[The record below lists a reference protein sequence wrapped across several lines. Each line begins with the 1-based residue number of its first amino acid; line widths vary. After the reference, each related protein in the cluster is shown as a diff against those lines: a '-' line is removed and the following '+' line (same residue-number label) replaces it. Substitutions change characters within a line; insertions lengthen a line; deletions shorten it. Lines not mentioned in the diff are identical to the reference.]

1 MAKTG
6 ESPFVTSPVKAAGQ
20 DATIRTLPL
29 DERRGIYAMWC
40 VIATEASLFFC
51 LYGAYFYLGN
61 TKQRWAVDQPPKLH
75 YAWIMLVVLLASG
88 VLLRWGETKI
98 KQFEYRAGRLAL
110 LVTIILGLGFLIL
123 QSLSYVEH
131 LKTLAPYS
139 DSYGSIFYA
148 ISAFHVAHVVVG
160 VLILA
165 YTLVLPRYGS
175 TSETPYRPYQ
185 TAALYWYF
193 VIALFISVFVILYII
208 PNLLV
213 YG

>member
-1 MAKTG
+1 MTSSADLTG
-6 ESPFVTSPVKAAGQ
+6 RDT
-20 DATIRTLPL
+20 TIRTLPL
-29 DERRGIYAMWC
+29 EERRGIYAMWC

-61 TKQRWAVDQPPKLH
+61 REERWTANQPPRLH

-88 VLLRWGETKI
+88 FLLRWGVSLVRRA
-98 KQFEYRAGRLAL
+98 EYVTGRLAL
-110 LVTIILGLGFLIL
+110 LGTVVLGLGFLVVQCFAYI
-123 QSLSYVEH
+123 EH
-131 LKTLAPYS
+131 LKTLTPYS
-139 DSYGSIFYA
+139 NSYGSIFYA
-148 ISAFHVAHVVVG
+148 ISAFHVAHAVIG

-165 YTLVLPRYGS
+165 YTCALPRYGP

-193 VIALFISVFVILYII
+193 VIALYISVFIILYII

>member
-1 MAKTG
+1 M
-6 ESPFVTSPVKAAGQ
+6 TSSVNIV
-20 DATIRTLPL
+20 DRDTTIRTLPL

-61 TKQRWAVDQPPKLH
+61 RMQRWSANQPPKLH
-75 YAWIMLVVLLASG
+75 YAWIMLVVLLVSG
-88 VLLRWGETKI
+88 FLLRWGESRI
-98 KQFEYRAGRLAL
+98 KEARYPIGRLAMF
-110 LVTIILGLGFLIL
+110 VTFILGLGFLVL
-123 QSLSYVEH
+123 QSFAYVEH
-131 LKTLAPYS
+131 MQTLTPYS
-139 DSYGSIFYA
+139 NSYGSIFYA
-148 ISAFHVAHVVVG
+148 ISAFHVAHVVIG

-165 YTLVLPRYGS
+165 YTCCLPRYGA
-175 TSETPYRPYQ
+175 TSEAPYRPYQ

-193 VIALFISVFVILYII
+193 VIALYISVFIILYII

>member
-1 MAKTG
+1 M
-6 ESPFVTSPVKAAGQ
+6 TSSADLAGR
-20 DATIRTLPL
+20 DTTIRTLPL
-29 DERRGIYAMWC
+29 EERRGIYAMWC

-61 TKQRWAVDQPPKLH
+61 REERWAANHPPKLH

-88 VLLRWGETKI
+88 FLLRWGVSLVRRA
-98 KQFEYRAGRLAL
+98 EYAIGRLAL
-110 LVTIILGLGFLIL
+110 LGTIILGLGFLVL
-123 QSLSYVEH
+123 QCFAYIEH
-131 LKTLAPYS
+131 LKTLTPYS

-148 ISAFHVAHVVVG
+148 ISAFHVAHLVIG

-165 YTLVLPRYGS
+165 YTWFLPRYGS

-193 VIALFISVFVILYII
+193 VIALYISVFIILYII

>member
-1 MAKTG
+1 M
-6 ESPFVTSPVKAAGQ
+6 TSSVNIV
-20 DATIRTLPL
+20 DRDTTLRELPL

-61 TKQRWAVDQPPKLH
+61 NKQRWAVDQPPKLH
-75 YAWIMLVVLLASG
+75 YAWIMLVALLASG
-88 VLLRWGETKI
+88 VLLRWGQAQI
-98 KQFEYRAGRLAL
+98 KAARYGTSRLAL
-110 LVTIILGLGFLIL
+110 LGTIIFGLGFLVL
-123 QSLSYVEH
+123 QCFDYIEH
-131 LKTLAPYS
+131 LKTLTPYS

-148 ISAFHVAHVVVG
+148 ISAFHVAHVVIG

-165 YTLVLPRYGS
+165 YSLFLPQYG
-175 TSETPYRPYQ
+175 TTIRTPYRPYA

-193 VIALFISVFVILYII
+193 VICLYISVFVILYII